1 MHKWRVIIFTQNGDQ
16 DIEENGVRTAL
27 ITRLEMLLT
36 DVTECLSTELDDVI
50 DRIRDFSEDLYR
62 CLANLT
68 ARNPEIYSEL
78 LHQARLLVD
87 VIQRP
92 ILNNENYGPE
102 TLGII
107 LRSMPGRPKFEIL
120 RDQLQYLQMYFVVNW
135 PHHPVAVQLY
145 I

>member
-1 MHKWRVIIFTQNGDQ
+1 MRVIIFTQNGDQ

-27 ITRLEMLLT
+27 ITRLEILLT

-68 ARNPEIYSEL
+68 ARNPEIYSEM

-107 LRSMPGRPKFEIL
+107 LRLMRGRPKFEIL

>member
-27 ITRLEMLLT
+27 ITRLEMLLI
-36 DVTECLSTELDDVI
+36 DVTECHSTELDDVI

-68 ARNPEIYSEL
+68 AQNPEIYSEL

-87 VIQRP
+87 ACHTTS
-92 ILNNENYGPE
+92 L
-102 TLGII
+102 
-107 LRSMPGRPKFEIL
+107 F
-120 RDQLQYLQMYFVVNW
+120 
-135 PHHPVAVQLY
+135 
-145 I
+145 

>member
-1 MHKWRVIIFTQNGDQ
+1 
-16 DIEENGVRTAL
+16 
-27 ITRLEMLLT
+27 MLLT

>member
-1 MHKWRVIIFTQNGDQ
+1 VHKWRVIIFTQNGDQ

-107 LRSMPGRPKFEIL
+107 RRVSLDHVGNVPETLNDSLTSIHIYTL
-120 RDQLQYLQMYFVVNW
+120 INTTLQT
-135 PHHPVAVQLY
+135 
-145 I
+145 